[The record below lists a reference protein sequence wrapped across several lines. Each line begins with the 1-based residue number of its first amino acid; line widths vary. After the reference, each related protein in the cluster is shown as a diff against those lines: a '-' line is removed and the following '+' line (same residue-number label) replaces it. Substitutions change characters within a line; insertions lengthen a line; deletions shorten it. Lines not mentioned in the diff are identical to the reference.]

1 MCVSKILRPS
11 LCQFFSQFLTVFCY
25 LCLPGN
31 AGILCR
37 GKSWNWE
44 KNKWNSI
51 VAKATLLVEN
61 FSSVTLQLYE
71 IVLSNLLLGRFY
83 SKEFCYCHFFHYK
96 AKAASI
102 SNTSFKSYQTKNRCG
117 ICHESHD
124 PGSCKILNGQNFT
137 KNIRKIKKKTV
148 NLARVKKLTKSTSD
162 Y

>member
-71 IVLSNLLLGRFY
+71 IVPSNLLLGHFY
-83 SKEFCYCHFFHYK
+83 SKEFCYCHFFTLKLKLPVYQIHPLTRLKTDVEFVTKVTILFCVKYFM
-96 AKAASI
+96 AK
-102 SNTSFKSYQTKNRCG
+102 F
-117 ICHESHD
+117 
-124 PGSCKILNGQNFT
+124 
-137 KNIRKIKKKTV
+137 
-148 NLARVKKLTKSTSD
+148 TSD

>member
-1 MCVSKILRPS
+1 MSLYKFCDRACVN
-11 LCQFFSQFLTVFCY
+11 FFSQLLTVFCY
-25 LCLPGN
+25 LCLSGN

-71 IVLSNLLLGRFY
+71 IVPCNLLLGHFY
-83 SKEFCYCHFFHYK
+83 SKEFCYCHFFHSK

-102 SNTSFKSYQTKNRCG
+102 LNTPFKSY
-117 ICHESHD
+117 HD
-124 PGSCKILNGQNFT
+124 PGSCRIFYGQKFA
-137 KNIRKIKKKTV
+137 KNIRKIKKTGS
-148 NLARVKKLTKSTSD
+148 LALVKKLT
-162 Y
+162 